1 MPKATAY
8 TLAWSVTHQ
17 AYTLYDRHAEAT
29 LEFDE
34 TSLAWHAWLEQ
45 ASSFAFRGQK
55 GAYTARREQIKPGDW
70 YWYAY
75 QRSQKRVQKKY
86 LGKSAAISLQR
97 LEEVAASFNSEQAVE
112 DETAIS
118 TRPVRMSNMAQ
129 ERILATK
136 LRVPLPSRHF
146 IARPRLSAYFQRA
159 LESPITLL
167 SAPAG
172 SGKSTLVS
180 SWLRE
185 SSGPSAWLS
194 LDQADNDPLCF
205 WSYLFTALDTLYPGT
220 GEHALRVLRSARI
233 PSVRARAGFADQLVE
248 QWQICDEGRN
258 VRNATRDRRL
268 PCDHYRVHSPGNG
281 LPYGTTAIAF
291 ASHHHLAS

>member
-129 ERILATK
+129 ERIWRQSCAFHSRRDTSLHA
-136 LRVPLPSRHF
+136 RVSQRISRGRLKVLSHCFLPL
-146 IARPRLSAYFQRA
+146 
-159 LESPITLL
+159 
-167 SAPAG
+167 
-172 SGKSTLVS
+172 
-180 SWLRE
+180 
-185 SSGPSAWLS
+185 
-194 LDQADNDPLCF
+194 
-205 WSYLFTALDTLYPGT
+205 
-220 GEHALRVLRSARI
+220 
-233 PSVRARAGFADQLVE
+233 
-248 QWQICDEGRN
+248 
-258 VRNATRDRRL
+258 RDR
-268 PCDHYRVHSPGNG
+268 
-281 LPYGTTAIAF
+281 AKA
-291 ASHHHLAS
+291 HL